1 MKPFK
6 DYLTESKETEQQDY
20 IKSLQLTLTKN
31 DLTDTQLKDF
41 AKRSNGYAASPAQL
55 SAIADIDAM
64 SPNHLQQVIDHK
76 RVHVFMKHRAR
87 QRLSEKWK

>member
-6 DYLTESKETEQQDY
+6 DYLTESEDQTRADY
-20 IKSLQLTLTKN
+20 VKSLQLTLTKD
-31 DLTDTQLKDF
+31 DLTDAQLKDF
-41 AKRSNGYAASPAQL
+41 ARRSNGGPSSPNQI
-55 SAIADIDAM
+55 SAKADIDAM

-87 QRLSEKWK
+87 QRLSGKWK